1 MSIIDIYIVVFS
13 MFFSVFLSAGT
24 LKRFTDFS
32 NFSGL
37 STSLGNLQIIR
48 SIFAQYISS
57 FTLLSILQYVYLS
70 RMQFILA
77 MIGEIISFFLV
88 YFLFS
93 KRILK
98 NNKKSIHELIG
109 YYYGGD
115 IRFLFACGELLS
127 NAFFI
132 AAHFK
137 LITEILKI
145 FKFSQISC
153 NLILFILAIVVII
166 YASFEESKTNYFNVF
181 IEFSFFLLIPFIC
194 IYFWNNVCFLSTL
207 DNINIFELNKM
218 SFRSCFSAPEVT
230 FVTIALLL
238 RFLVPFCDSTGYH
251 SMIICKGKKAD
262 RLFCLSGFFIAFY
275 FFLMMMLGVFLYI
288 SNPMLN
294 NNDIFAFFF
303 KNLPIGIKGLFLST
317 VIVLTFSS
325 CVKTVQSLSVIL
337 LNDIV
342 PCEKLF
348 INRNEFKNIV
358 VSNISIVLLIFLVSL
373 SSLDYFTIF
382 LYGSVG
388 IFPISVVTTSLTL
401 SGVRAH
407 KNCVYASVIS
417 GVFGT
422 LVATLVLLNT
432 SYCKYCFFPG
442 FICSSLGFIFTH
454 IYYKYIVGYKWNGI
468 EPEDLDKQK
477 EMALLKSKIEVSL
490 NKSKS
495 NLALLIRNTMKDENI
510 YDLSD
515 AEIIKKYIT
524 NPMVRSS
531 LEYKLFKGYVFK
543 YIINKSCDINDPNLD
558 QDKDFIKYINS
569 LL

>member
-24 LKRFTDFS
+24 LKRFTVFS

-77 MIGEIISFFLV
+77 MIGDIIGFFLV

-93 KRILK
+93 RRILK

-218 SFRSCFSAPEVT
+218 SLKSCFSAPEVT
-230 FVTIALLL
+230 FVTIVILL

-251 SMIICKGKKAD
+251 SMMICKGKKAD

-294 NNDIFAFFF
+294 NSEIFAFFF

-325 CVKTVQSLSVIL
+325 CVKTVQSLSIIL
-337 LNDIV
+337 LNDIL

-348 INRNEFKNIV
+348 IDKNSFKNIILSNLV
-358 VSNISIVLLIFLVSL
+358 IGVSCFLVTL
-373 SSLDYFTIF
+373 SGLDYFSLF
-382 LYGSVG
+382 LYGSIG
-388 IFPISVVTTSLTL
+388 IFPLSVVSVGLTL
-401 SGVRAH
+401 CGVRPH
-407 KNCVYASVIS
+407 KNCVYSSVIS
-417 GVFGT
+417 GLF
-422 LVATLVLLNT
+422 ATLISILILINT
-432 SYCKYCFFPG
+432 PYCKFAFFPG
-442 FICSSLGFIFTH
+442 FLASILGFVIPY
-454 IYYKYIVGYKWNGI
+454 IYYKYIKGYKWNGI
-468 EPEDLDKQK
+468 EPDELDKQHENEILQQK
-477 EMALLKSKIEVSL
+477 INLLL
-490 NKSKS
+490 DKSKS
-495 NLALLIRNTMKDENI
+495 NLVLFIKN
-510 YDLSD
+510 
-515 AEIIKKYIT
+515 IIKDRNLEEFNDSELIKEFIK
-524 NPMVRSS
+524 NSQVRSS

-543 YIINKSCDINDPNLD
+543 YVLKKNCDLNDPSY
-558 QDKDFIKYINS
+558 DKDPDYLKYIQN
-569 LL
+569 L